1 LKPIYGWG
9 GIRYSLLYVPA
20 MSMLG
25 ALFFIWAGRY
35 VKEDIRKSMV
45 A

>member
-1 LKPIYGWG
+1 
-9 GIRYSLLYVPA
+9 VPA

-35 VKEDIRKSMV
+35 VKEDIRKSV
-45 A
+45 AG